1 MNPVMKGPLR
11 ARFKALAAIV
21 AVAAQLVLCSASV
34 LEVRFGADARAH
46 VEANGTRIHHA
57 HDEAS
62 CAACTGRHL
71 LASSE
76 LEAPRS
82 AAFVHSAPGLRFIYE
97 PATRVAFRFDT
108 RSRAP
113 PVSAA

>member
-1 MNPVMKGPLR
+1 MNGPFR
-11 ARFKALAAIV
+11 VRFKALAAIV
-21 AVAAQLVLCSASV
+21 TVAAQLILCSASV

-46 VEANGTRIHHA
+46 VEASGTRIHHA

-71 LASSE
+71 LASSN
-76 LEAPRS
+76 LETARPLIISR
-82 AAFVHSAPGLRFIYE
+82 SAPGRRFVYT
-97 PATRVAFRFDT
+97 PLTRAAFSPDT

-113 PVSAA
+113 PAVLA

>member
-11 ARFKALAAIV
+11 ARFKAFAAIV
-21 AVAAQLVLCSASV
+21 AVAAQLVLCSSSV
-34 LEVRFGADARAH
+34 LEMRFGADARAH
-46 VEANGTRIHHA
+46 VEANGTRLHHA

-76 LEAPRS
+76 LEAARS
-82 AAFVHSAPGLRFIYE
+82 VAFVHSAPGLRFTYE
-97 PATRVAFRFDT
+97 PATRAAFRFDT

-113 PVSAA
+113 PVSVA

>member
-1 MNPVMKGPLR
+1 MKGLPR
-11 ARFKALAAIV
+11 ARFKAIAAIV

-34 LEVRFGADARAH
+34 LEGRFGADARAH

-71 LASSE
+71 LASSN
-76 LEAPRS
+76 LEAARPLILARS
-82 AAFVHSAPGLRFIYE
+82 EPGQRFVYAPASWAACSS
-97 PATRVAFRFDT
+97 DT

-113 PVSAA
+113 PAVLA

>member
-1 MNPVMKGPLR
+1 MRVPLR

-46 VEANGTRIHHA
+46 VETNGTRIHHA

-71 LASSE
+71 LASSN
-76 LEAPRS
+76 LETARPLSLSRSEPGRRFVYAPLTR
-82 AAFVHSAPGLRFIYE
+82 AAYS
-97 PATRVAFRFDT
+97 FDT

-113 PVSAA
+113 PTVLA